1 MCKQSTG
8 VSNCVVI
15 SLLYVS
21 GNSHRYT
28 YWGYALALTV
38 TFRVGLIGMMIT
50 ELASHMV
57 CQPTGCGKLLV
68 LLLDEKVPCIA
79 AGEDGNSQWEY
90 YSRNA
95 QSKLSFVTAIAI
107 CCDDQQLS
115 LPLCHHNFVYM
126 MQVAIL
132 SG

>member
-1 MCKQSTG
+1 
-8 VSNCVVI
+8 
-15 SLLYVS
+15 
-21 GNSHRYT
+21 
-28 YWGYALALTV
+28 
-38 TFRVGLIGMMIT
+38 MMIT

-68 LLLDEKVPCIA
+68 LLLDKKVPCIV

-107 CCDDQQLS
+107 CCDAQQLS
-115 LPLCHHNFVYM
+115 LPLCHHNIIKFVKFFCHFEWLEQWRFGVCCPQYIKEHR
-126 MQVAIL
+126 VC
-132 SG
+132 